1 MPLCCESKSGMVG
14 TRKMCR
20 HPMRQLAL
28 IVSHAGTG
36 LEATGLELACDVAG
50 WMLSLGTAAQAT
62 PTVSALRFGR
72 CLYTTMQRGCS

>member
-36 LEATGLELACDVAG
+36 LACDVAG

-62 PTVSALRFGR
+62 LTVSALRFDR
-72 CLYTTMQRGCS
+72 CLYNTMQRAGT